1 MGGGLRGESG
11 EGGGCG
17 GSLQSDEYSLGM
29 MDGAWADF
37 LFLTWGSG
45 TSRRHTKESGLG
57 MVVTKAFFS
66 STRVKIESAGR
77 SRFSQ

>member
-1 MGGGLRGESG
+1 MGELRGESG

-45 TSRRHTKESGLG
+45 TSSRRHTKELGLG
-57 MVVTKAFFS
+57 MVVVVTKAFF
-66 STRVKIESAGR
+66 
-77 SRFSQ
+77 FN